1 MTEHL
6 LSRWLARRAY
16 YRIQL
21 VDRQTDNPDQRIAED
36 VKLFVDVTLRLTLD
50 LLQQVVTLLSFV
62 VVLWQLSGS
71 IEVLGVEV
79 PGYMVWVALAYAVAG
94 TWVTHLVGRRLVGL
108 TFEQQRHEADFRF
121 GLVRFRE
128 NAEAVALHRAEEDE
142 RRSFLARFA
151 AVVRNWHGLMSV
163 QKDVFAVSTLYGL
176 AATIFPI
183 IVAAPRYF
191 SGAIPLGGLTQVAG
205 AFGQVQGALSFFV
218 DAYADVAQWRAVVD
232 RLTGFEKAIARAEA
246 ASAGEGGPVV
256 ARASRS
262 GIALEDVALG
272 LPDGRVLASGI
283 SLAIAPG
290 ERVLVTGASGSGKS
304 TLFRAMAGIW
314 PHGAGRIL
322 VPEGARPLFLP
333 QRPYMPIGTLAEAL
347 RYPDRGAP
355 SGEERLAR
363 ILGDVGLGHL
373 APALGES
380 AHWAQ
385 RLSGGEQQRL
395 AIARALV
402 LEPDWLFLD
411 EATAAIDEASEARLY
426 ALLRERLPGTAIVSI
441 GHRASLRGFHERELV
456 LERDQGSVAPGRI
469 VSRTS

>member
-1 MTEHL
+1 
-6 LSRWLARRAY
+6 
-16 YRIQL
+16 
-21 VDRQTDNPDQRIAED
+21 V
-36 VKLFVDVTLRLTLD
+36 
-50 LLQQVVTLLSFV
+50 
-62 VVLWQLSGS
+62 
-71 IEVLGVEV
+71 
-79 PGYMVWVALAYAVAG
+79 VAL
-94 TWVTHLVGRRLVGL
+94 
-108 TFEQQRHEADFRF
+108 
-121 GLVRFRE
+121 
-128 NAEAVALHRAEEDE
+128 
-142 RRSFLARFA
+142 
-151 AVVRNWHGLMSV
+151 
-163 QKDVFAVSTLYGL
+163 
-176 AATIFPI
+176 
-183 IVAAPRYF
+183 
-191 SGAIPLGGLTQVAG
+191 
-205 AFGQVQGALSFFV
+205 
-218 DAYADVAQWRAVVD
+218 
-232 RLTGFEKAIARAEA
+232 
-246 ASAGEGGPVV
+246 
-256 ARASRS
+256 ASRS

-456 LERDQGSVAPGRI
+456 LERDQGSVTPGRI
-469 VSRTS
+469 VSLTS

>member
-1 MTEHL
+1 M
-6 LSRWLARRAY
+6 LARATRA
-16 YRIQL
+16 
-21 VDRQTDNPDQRIAED
+21 
-36 VKLFVDVTLRLTLD
+36 
-50 LLQQVVTLLSFV
+50 
-62 VVLWQLSGS
+62 
-71 IEVLGVEV
+71 
-79 PGYMVWVALAYAVAG
+79 
-94 TWVTHLVGRRLVGL
+94 
-108 TFEQQRHEADFRF
+108 
-121 GLVRFRE
+121 
-128 NAEAVALHRAEEDE
+128 
-142 RRSFLARFA
+142 
-151 AVVRNWHGLMSV
+151 
-163 QKDVFAVSTLYGL
+163 
-176 AATIFPI
+176 
-183 IVAAPRYF
+183 
-191 SGAIPLGGLTQVAG
+191 
-205 AFGQVQGALSFFV
+205 
-218 DAYADVAQWRAVVD
+218 
-232 RLTGFEKAIARAEA
+232 
-246 ASAGEGGPVV
+246 
-256 ARASRS
+256 

-347 RYPDRGAP
+347 RYPDRGVP
-355 SGEERLAR
+355 TGEERLAR

-426 ALLRERLPGTAIVSI
+426 ALLRERLPRTAIVSI
-441 GHRASLRGFHERELV
+441 GHRASLRAFHERELV
-456 LERDQGSVAPGRI
+456 FERDQDTATPGRI
-469 VSRTS
+469 VSRTT

>member
-1 MTEHL
+1 M
-6 LSRWLARRAY
+6 LARATRA
-16 YRIQL
+16 
-21 VDRQTDNPDQRIAED
+21 
-36 VKLFVDVTLRLTLD
+36 
-50 LLQQVVTLLSFV
+50 
-62 VVLWQLSGS
+62 
-71 IEVLGVEV
+71 
-79 PGYMVWVALAYAVAG
+79 
-94 TWVTHLVGRRLVGL
+94 
-108 TFEQQRHEADFRF
+108 
-121 GLVRFRE
+121 
-128 NAEAVALHRAEEDE
+128 
-142 RRSFLARFA
+142 
-151 AVVRNWHGLMSV
+151 
-163 QKDVFAVSTLYGL
+163 
-176 AATIFPI
+176 
-183 IVAAPRYF
+183 
-191 SGAIPLGGLTQVAG
+191 
-205 AFGQVQGALSFFV
+205 
-218 DAYADVAQWRAVVD
+218 
-232 RLTGFEKAIARAEA
+232 
-246 ASAGEGGPVV
+246 
-256 ARASRS
+256 

-304 TLFRAMAGIW
+304 TLFRAVAGIW

-347 RYPDRGAP
+347 RYPDRGVP
-355 SGEERLAR
+355 TGEERLAR

-426 ALLRERLPGTAIVSI
+426 ALLRERLPRTAIVSI
-441 GHRASLRGFHERELV
+441 GHRASLRAFHERELV
-456 LERDQGSVAPGRI
+456 FERDQDTATPGRI
-469 VSRTS
+469 VSRTT